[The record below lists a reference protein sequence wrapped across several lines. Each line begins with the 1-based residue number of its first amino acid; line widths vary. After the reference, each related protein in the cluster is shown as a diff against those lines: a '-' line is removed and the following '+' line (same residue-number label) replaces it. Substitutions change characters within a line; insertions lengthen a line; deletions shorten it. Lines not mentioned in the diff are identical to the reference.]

1 MGFRVSGFRVSR
13 FLGFRFQ
20 GFIQIGVGI
29 AIGIGID
36 HLTAEHF
43 LGFLGFRVSGFQV
56 SGFQGFW
63 FQGFWFLGFI
73 QIGVGVGIGIAIAIG
88 IVDPRPATFDPRRST
103 GTPAFPTPQVAF
115 QGFKVSGF
123 HGFRFQGFWASSGSG
138 SLSGSG
144 SGTST
149 RDPRHSTRDDR
160 QGRLSPAYAPVS
172 KTPSIALAAKYG
184 DYVYSRG
191 CSPPKKPLRLRA
203 SALKKRP
210 THTRSPSPKQSVRDR
225 GMRV

>member
-1 MGFRVSGFRVSR
+1 MVSWFRGFWFHGFMVS
-13 FLGFRFQ
+13 RFQ
-20 GFIQIGVGI
+20 GFIQIGIGIGIAIGIDRFTTEHFPGFQGFGVSGFHGFIQIGIGI

-36 HLTAEHF
+36 HLTTEHF
-43 LGFLGFRVSGFQV
+43 LGFH
-56 SGFQGFW
+56 
-63 FQGFWFLGFI
+63 
-73 QIGVGVGIGIAIAIG
+73 
-88 IVDPRPATFDPRRST
+88 
-103 GTPAFPTPQVAF
+103 
-115 QGFKVSGF
+115 GFKVSGF
-123 HGFRFQGFWASSGSG
+123 MVSSKSGSG

-144 SGTST
+144 SST